1 MNRAYQNYID
11 IGDPSWTIQFS
22 ESNFTD
28 PNFKRKA
35 LNALNILV
43 EYGYAEFT
51 ARAIGF
57 SGCRLA
63 EVALNLQKTALEN
76 LIIPRL
82 YKDQTAF
89 MSMVMAT
96 KFLGITTNFFGHLSS
111 GLPDDYKQLME
122 AFVYEMKNP
131 HLTKETRLKK
141 ITDFLTEIS
150 SGALSGIASSAL
162 TTLLFLCFDRY
173 KITFISQLSRL
184 SSRVLADVFIG
195 IAWPSS

>member
-1 MNRAYQNYID
+1 MQEFELQLLNRAYQNYID
-11 IGDPSWTIQFS
+11 TGDPSWTIQFS

-57 SGCRLA
+57 CGYRLTRSGIEFA
-63 EVALNLQKTALEN
+63 ENGFREPNHTPVIQGSNSIYVNGDGNK
-76 LIIPRL
+76 I
-82 YKDQTAF
+82 
-89 MSMVMAT
+89 
-96 KFLGITTNFFGHLSS
+96 S
-111 GLPDDYKQLME
+111 GNYNQISLDISQSELPDDYKQLME
-122 AFVYEMKNP
+122 AFVYEMNNP

-150 SGALSGIASSAL
+150 SGTLSGIASSAL
-162 TTLLFLCFDRY
+162 TTLL
-173 KITFISQLSRL
+173 
-184 SSRVLADVFIG
+184 SSLFQQI
-195 IAWPSS
+195 

>member
-1 MNRAYQNYID
+1 MQEFELQLLNRAYQNYID

-57 SGCRLA
+57 CGYRLTRSGIEFA
-63 EVALNLQKTALEN
+63 ENGFREPNHTPVIQGSNSIYVNGNGNKISLDISQSE
-76 LIIPRL
+76 
-82 YKDQTAF
+82 
-89 MSMVMAT
+89 
-96 KFLGITTNFFGHLSS
+96 
-111 GLPDDYKQLME
+111 LPDDYKQLME

-162 TTLLFLCFDRY
+162 TTLL
-173 KITFISQLSRL
+173 
-184 SSRVLADVFIG
+184 SSLFRQI
-195 IAWPSS
+195 